1 MMLYHSVGNYGVCLQ
16 IGYGTQNFAPRP
28 KDSGP
33 EPSETINPVPGWA
46 NRHKQSLA
54 MLGVFLTKA
63 AFRSMKVPKYDLI
76 PNDGIFASV

>member
-1 MMLYHSVGNYGVCLQ
+1 MLYHDVVSFCGELWGVSA
-16 IGYGTQNFAPRP
+16 NWVP

-54 MLGVFLTKA
+54 MLGIFLTKA

-76 PNDGIFASV
+76 PNDGIFESVWPLF